1 MKVIGQ
7 AKGNRPSPQLT
18 ESFLDRRNHMTLL
31 AAVLFLTMGC
41 VPKKQFDALQVEL
54 DQAQANA
61 ATEIA
66 TRDAKVT
73 TLEQSLATEV
83 ETARV
88 LGEQVT
94 AAKADLEVKQAA
106 VDALTSEKATLLTDK
121 SKLKATVE
129 ETATALKELQAR
141 RAQAEAR
148 IAQYRDLMARFKTLI
163 DAGQLTVKI
172 IDGRMVVV
180 LATDVLFASG
190 KADLS
195 DAGKTA
201 ISQVGAVLATTP
213 GRKYQVEGHTDNDPI
228 KTAQFPSNWELASA
242 RAITVVRALVASGI
256 APERVSAASFGEFHP
271 VADNSTPEAKAA
283 NRRIE
288 ITVVAD
294 LSQLPGFEELQSIG
308 SK

>member
-1 MKVIGQ
+1 
-7 AKGNRPSPQLT
+7 
-18 ESFLDRRNHMTLL
+18 MTPIAIAFLL
-31 AAVLFLTMGC
+31 ATGC
-41 VPKKQFDALQVEL
+41 VPQKKFDALQTQL

-66 TRDAKVT
+66 ARDAKVT

-83 ETARV
+83 EGARV

-94 AAKADLEVKQAA
+94 ARTAELHTAQAS
-106 VDALTSEKATLLTDK
+106 VDALTSEKAALLTDK
-121 SKLKATVE
+121 TRLKATVD
-129 ETATALKELQAR
+129 ETAKALKELQAR
-141 RAQAEAR
+141 KAQAEER

-190 KADLS
+190 KAELS

-201 ISQVGAVLATTP
+201 IAGVGAVLGSTP
-213 GRKYQVEGHTDNDPI
+213 DRKYQVEGHTDNDPI

-242 RAITVVRALVASGI
+242 RAITVVRALVAAGV
-256 APERVSAASFGEFHP
+256 APERVSAASYGEFHP
-271 VADNSTPEAKAA
+271 VADNSTPEKKAA

-308 SK
+308 SR